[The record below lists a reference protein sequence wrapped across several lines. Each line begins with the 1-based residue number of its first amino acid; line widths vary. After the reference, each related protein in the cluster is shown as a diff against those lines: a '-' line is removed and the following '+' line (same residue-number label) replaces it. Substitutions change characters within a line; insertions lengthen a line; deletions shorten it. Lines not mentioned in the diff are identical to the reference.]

1 MDADE
6 LAYTSWGKP
15 PEHRDVRALRRYNAM
30 LRKLAQ
36 AGEIAV
42 YLLAVSVI
50 GVFLWFLFTGNFEN
64 AIFTDGTSLTCILD
78 GNTGEIVNVNK

>member
-1 MDADE
+1 MDAAN

-15 PEHRDVRALRRYNAM
+15 PEHRDVRALRRYNAI
-30 LRKLAQ
+30 LRRLARV
-36 AGEIAV
+36 GEGAV

-64 AIFTDGTSLTCILD
+64 AIFTDGTSLACILD
-78 GNTGEIVNVNK
+78 GNSGEIVNVKK